1 VRHSTIDNAMARWAI
16 SHKERRAFVKCNG
29 SDPSR
34 NANQYKGRRLLSV
47 LESTEITG
55 VLDEIF
61 CRVERN
67 HFFPFPLPDV
77 EPISP
82 FDIVLVRP
90 PI

>member
-1 VRHSTIDNAMARWAI
+1 MARWAI

-55 VLDEIF
+55 VLDE
-61 CRVERN
+61 
-67 HFFPFPLPDV
+67 FFFLQGR
-77 EPISP
+77 EES
-82 FDIVLVRP
+82 FLSLSAA
-90 PI
+90 